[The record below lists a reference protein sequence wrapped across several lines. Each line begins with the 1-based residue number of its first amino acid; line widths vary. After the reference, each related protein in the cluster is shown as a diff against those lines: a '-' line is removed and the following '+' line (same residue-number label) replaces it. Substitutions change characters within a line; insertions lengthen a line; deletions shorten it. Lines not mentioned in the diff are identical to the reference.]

1 MRKSLITIGLAAAS
15 LAAIGGLTGC
25 GTTASHPGALAS
37 SPAAAIA
44 RLQADHIPGPY
55 QQIRPLAFYSGD
67 HVTSAAQGTS
77 PTSIG
82 AGPPTTMPG
91 TADGPLTEMAVVNAT
106 PADAARLVTELSF
119 FTQGAGVNTPWQ
131 VTVGGVATNTVVVIG
146 APAQMDE
153 FDKIALSFMPTPA

>member
-1 MRKSLITIGLAAAS
+1 M
-15 LAAIGGLTGC
+15 
-25 GTTASHPGALAS
+25 
-37 SPAAAIA
+37 
-44 RLQADHIPGPY
+44 
-55 QQIRPLAFYSGD
+55 
-67 HVTSAAQGTS
+67 TSAAQGTS

-91 TADGPLTEMAVVNAT
+91 TADGPLTEIAVVNAT
-106 PADAARLVTELSF
+106 AADAARLVTELSF

-131 VTVGGVATNTVVVIG
+131 VTVGGVATNTAVVIG